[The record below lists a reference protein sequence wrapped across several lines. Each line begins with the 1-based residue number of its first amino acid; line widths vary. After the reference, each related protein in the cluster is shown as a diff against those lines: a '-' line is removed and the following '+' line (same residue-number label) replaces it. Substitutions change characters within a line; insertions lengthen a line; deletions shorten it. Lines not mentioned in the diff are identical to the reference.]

1 MKRKSTNYFRN
12 PEAKRGFP
20 AGQRID
26 GLYITNMGF
35 LTFFIAMVIVLILA
49 NLFYIKIEHIREVL
63 HSPSILAAMRLSIIT
78 SVITLL
84 IVILFS
90 IPMGYALSRYRF
102 PGHLLANTIVSLPI
116 VLPPLV
122 IGVFLLVFF
131 QTGIGKWIESHGFQ
145 FVYSVKGI
153 ILCQFIVSA
162 SHGILVSK
170 AAFDAVDRRLE
181 HVALT
186 LGCGSAQ
193 AFRRITLPLARNG
206 IIIGALLAW
215 ARAVGVFGPLMVFT
229 GTVRMKTEVMPTT
242 IYLEL
247 SIGRI
252 EIALAVALVMLTM
265 AAAVLAVIHWQT
277 GKLRV
282 LNQ

>member
-1 MKRKSTNYFRN
+1 MKRKFINYFRY

-20 AGQRID
+20 AGQWID
-26 GLYITNMGF
+26 GLFIVNMGF
-35 LTFFIAMVIVLILA
+35 LTFFLAMVIVLILA
-49 NLFYIKIEHIREVL
+49 NLFYIKIEHILEVL

-90 IPMGYALSRYRF
+90 VPMGYALSRYRF
-102 PGHLLANTIVSLPI
+102 PGHVLANTIVSLPI

-131 QTGIGKWIESHGFQ
+131 QTDMGKWIENHSLK
-145 FVYSVKGI
+145 FVYTVNGI
-153 ILCQFIVSA
+153 ILCQFLVSA

-193 AFRRITLPLARNG
+193 AFRRVTLPLARNG

-252 EIALAVALVMLTM
+252 EIALAVAMVMLAM
-265 AAAVLAVIHWQT
+265 AAVALAVIHWQT
-277 GKLRV
+277 DKLRA